1 MLKKILLAF
10 FIAVGVVLGLI
21 IVQPATYAVTR
32 STTIAA
38 PPQVVFGQIND
49 FHKWEAWSPWAK
61 IDPAMK
67 QTYSGAPEGP
77 GASYHWSGNDKA
89 GEGNMTIGE
98 SSPNERV
105 LIELL
110 FTRPYVSSSVI
121 AFTVKPDG
129 AGSAVTWNMT
139 GRSNFALKAISLFSS
154 MDKMVGPDF
163 EKGLAQLKTVSETT
177 AGNPH

>member
-1 MLKKILLAF
+1 MFKKILLALL
-10 FIAVGVVLGLI
+10 IAVGVVLGLI

-32 STTIAA
+32 STSIAA
-38 PPQVVFGQIND
+38 PPQVVFAQINN

-67 QTYSGAPEGP
+67 QTYSGTAEGP

-89 GEGNMTIGE
+89 GEGDMTIGE
-98 SSPNERV
+98 SVPNERV
-105 LIELL
+105 LIQLA
-110 FTRPYVSSSVI
+110 FTRPYVSSCVI

-139 GRSNFALKAISLFSS
+139 GQNNFALKAISLFSS

-163 EKGLAQLKTVSETT
+163 EKGLSQLKTVAETT
-177 AGNPH
+177 ASKPH